1 MRGRHAVKNLERI
14 LLRSGRL
21 REILSRYPLARRV
34 YLATLATSFSRESRA
49 VIAGL
54 VANRT
59 TALAETQ
66 SRLSYYSLRRQVH
79 RLEKGLISSPR
90 RDVFAADYAPQVVA
104 ALAADPTY
112 WRKTDP
118 DLYRWAMAVLSD
130 YFDVVDYSRDI
141 ALLEARHDFLALKR
155 DITTEELDGFAPF
168 PAADRPPL
176 TVGYDDLHQL
186 FLRRRSVRWYEPT
199 PVSRDVLDQALVA
212 AAQAP
217 SACNRQPYRFVI
229 ADEPA
234 DAQHLGG
241 IAFGTTGFSQQFP
254 CCIALV
260 GDLSAFS
267 DIRDRHVIYIDGGL
281 VAMSFVLACESLGL
295 ATCII
300 NWPDLPEIDDEA
312 RALLGLPDHEQIIV
326 LISVGYASDE
336 GGVPRSVKKDLPLI
350 REYRAP
356 QV

>member
-1 MRGRHAVKNLERI
+1 
-14 LLRSGRL
+14 
-21 REILSRYPLARRV
+21 
-34 YLATLATSFSRESRA
+34 
-49 VIAGL
+49 
-54 VANRT
+54 
-59 TALAETQ
+59 
-66 SRLSYYSLRRQVH
+66 
-79 RLEKGLISSPR
+79 
-90 RDVFAADYAPQVVA
+90 
-104 ALAADPTY
+104 
-112 WRKTDP
+112 
-118 DLYRWAMAVLSD
+118 VLSD
-130 YFDVVDYSRDI
+130 YFDVVDYARDI
-141 ALLEARHDFLALKR
+141 RLLEARHDFLGLKR
-155 DITTEELDGFAPF
+155 DIAADDLEGMSPF
-168 PAADRPPL
+168 PSFERPPL

-199 PVSRDVLDQALVA
+199 PVPRELLDQALVA
-212 AAQAP
+212 ASQAP

-234 DAQHLGG
+234 DAQRLGG

-312 RALLGLPDHEQIIV
+312 RELLQLPEHEQIIV
-326 LISVGYASDE
+326 LISVGYAAE
-336 GGVPRSVKKDLPLI
+336 QGGVPRSVKKDLPLI

>member
-1 MRGRHAVKNLERI
+1 MRGRHALKNLERI
-14 LLRSGRL
+14 LLRSSRL
-21 REILSRYPLARRV
+21 TTLLSQSPFARRV
-34 YLATLATSFSRESRA
+34 YLATFATSFTRESRG
-49 VIAGL
+49 VLTGL

-59 TALAETQ
+59 TALRQTE
-66 SRLSYYSLRRQVH
+66 SKLSYYSLRREVH
-79 RLEKGLISSPR
+79 RLEKGLIASPR
-90 RDVFAADYAPQVVA
+90 RNVFAADYAPKVVA
-104 ALAADPTY
+104 ALAADPAY

-118 DLYRWAMAVLSD
+118 DLYHWAMAVLSD
-130 YFDVVDYSRDI
+130 YFDVVDASRDI
-141 ALLEARHDFLALKR
+141 SLLEARHDFLALKS
-155 DITTEELDGFAPF
+155 DITADQLEGFAPF
-168 PAADRPPL
+168 PASERPPL
-176 TVGYDDLHQL
+176 TVDHDDLHQL
-186 FLRRRSVRWYEPT
+186 FLRRRSVRWYDPT
-199 PVSRDVLDQALVA
+199 PVPRDLLDRALVSA
-212 AAQAP
+212 SQAP

-229 ADEPA
+229 ADEAA
-234 DAQHLGG
+234 DAQELGG

-300 NWPDLPEIDDEA
+300 NWPDLPEIDDQA
-312 RALLGLPDHEQIIV
+312 RELLDLPDYEQIIV
-326 LISVGYASDE
+326 LISVGYAADD
-336 GGVPRSVKKDLPLI
+336 GGVPRSIKKDLPLI

>member
-1 MRGRHAVKNLERI
+1 MRGRHALKNVERI
-14 LLRSGRL
+14 LLRSFRL
-21 REILSRYPLARRV
+21 TTLLNDHPLLRRL
-34 YLATLATSFSRESRA
+34 YLATFATSFTRESRG
-49 VIAGL
+49 VLAGL

-59 TALAETQ
+59 TALRQTE
-66 SRLSYYSLRRQVH
+66 SKLSYYSLRRQVH

-90 RDVFAADYAPQVVA
+90 REVFAADYAPKVVA

-118 DLYRWAMAVLSD
+118 DLYHWAMAVLTD
-130 YFDVVDYSRDI
+130 YFDVVDVSRDI
-141 ALLEARHDFLALKR
+141 SLLEARHDFLALKSEM
-155 DITTEELDGFAPF
+155 TTDELSGFAPF
-168 PAADRPPL
+168 PAVDRPPL
-176 TVGYDDLHQL
+176 TVAPEDLHQL

-199 PVSRDVLDQALVA
+199 PVPRELLDRALTS
-212 AAQAP
+212 AAQSP

-229 ADEPA
+229 ADEAA
-234 DAQHLGG
+234 DAQELGG
-241 IAFGTTGFSQQFP
+241 IAFGTVGFSQQFP

-281 VAMSFVLACESLGL
+281 VAMSFVLACEALGL

-300 NWPDLPEIDDEA
+300 NWPDLPEIDDRA
-312 RALLGLPDHEQIIV
+312 RAFLQLPDHEQIIV
-326 LISVGYASDE
+326 LISVGYASE
-336 GGVPRSVKKDLPLI
+336 QGGVPRSVKKDLPLI